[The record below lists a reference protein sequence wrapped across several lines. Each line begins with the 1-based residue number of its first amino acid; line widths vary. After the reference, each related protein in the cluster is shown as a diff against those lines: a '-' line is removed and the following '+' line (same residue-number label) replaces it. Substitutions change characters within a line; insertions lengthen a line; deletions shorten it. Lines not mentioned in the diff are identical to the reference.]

1 MSAQRLYNRVKHSP
15 SFEELAQRLSSG
27 DQEVVMR
34 GGSGSLTAFALAWI
48 EETTPGP
55 VVVVCADED
64 RAESVRDD
72 LERIMNADQV
82 GFFPSWDVAHFD
94 GRSPH
99 LDTVGLRIEAID
111 QLHRAHGGI
120 VVVPIAALM
129 GHTLTPELFELCL
142 QTLRVGQAMAP
153 RDLADHLS
161 EIGYERVTT
170 VEGAGQFS
178 MRGGILDYCSFG
190 NENPVRVEFWGDEVS
205 SIRGFDLTTQ
215 RSIEQFEE
223 ARVLPCR
230 ESVLPLTMHEEYIS
244 NLGKAE
250 RDLGI
255 TLPTMRG
262 MLEREGAFEGQE
274 HYLGVLYG
282 ENTSL
287 LDHLPKGCLVV
298 LDDPDG
304 ISGAADDA
312 WDACK
317 RAEERKEHRRND
329 PEPLPTKAV
338 LHEPELILEKLSSMR
353 RVLNRA
359 LGGASEGAVELGG
372 MEGRHYE
379 GHLDVLREDLRKYWM
394 MQYEVVVLCESQG
407 QQARLEEIL
416 DSEKDVV
423 SIYVGPLHGGFV
435 SKPSKV
441 FVVNDHEIFSRVS
454 RRRRYRRFKD
464 ATPIQTIAALQRGDF
479 VVHVDYGIGRFE
491 GVERVEMGRF
501 ASDCLVMSYR
511 DGDRVFV
518 PVNQMDRVQ
527 KYSSQEGAAPV
538 LTKLGTATW
547 ERLKEKTKKEIFKM
561 ASELVGLY
569 AERKARPGIAF
580 SQDTSDMK
588 TLEASFPFQETR
600 DQLKAIDDVKE
611 DMERATAMDRLICG
625 DVGYGKTEVALRGA
639 FKAIMDGKQVA
650 VLAPTTILAQQHY
663 RTFSERFKEFGVQ
676 VSVLSRFRTR
686 AEQLITIAGV
696 KAGTVDLLVGTHRM
710 LSKDVVQ
717 RPRFA
722 GGR

>member
-205 SIRGFDLTTQ
+205 SVRGFDLTTQ

-262 MLEREGAFEGQE
+262 ML
-274 HYLGVLYG
+274 
-282 ENTSL
+282 
-287 LDHLPKGCLVV
+287 
-298 LDDPDG
+298 
-304 ISGAADDA
+304 
-312 WDACK
+312 
-317 RAEERKEHRRND
+317 
-329 PEPLPTKAV
+329 
-338 LHEPELILEKLSSMR
+338 
-353 RVLNRA
+353 
-359 LGGASEGAVELGG
+359 
-372 MEGRHYE
+372 
-379 GHLDVLREDLRKYWM
+379 
-394 MQYEVVVLCESQG
+394 
-407 QQARLEEIL
+407 
-416 DSEKDVV
+416 
-423 SIYVGPLHGGFV
+423 GP
-435 SKPSKV
+435 
-441 FVVNDHEIFSRVS
+441 
-454 RRRRYRRFKD
+454 
-464 ATPIQTIAALQRGDF
+464 
-479 VVHVDYGIGRFE
+479 
-491 GVERVEMGRF
+491 
-501 ASDCLVMSYR
+501 
-511 DGDRVFV
+511 
-518 PVNQMDRVQ
+518 
-527 KYSSQEGAAPV
+527 
-538 LTKLGTATW
+538 
-547 ERLKEKTKKEIFKM
+547 
-561 ASELVGLY
+561 
-569 AERKARPGIAF
+569 
-580 SQDTSDMK
+580 
-588 TLEASFPFQETR
+588 
-600 DQLKAIDDVKE
+600 
-611 DMERATAMDRLICG
+611 
-625 DVGYGKTEVALRGA
+625 
-639 FKAIMDGKQVA
+639 
-650 VLAPTTILAQQHY
+650 
-663 RTFSERFKEFGVQ
+663 
-676 VSVLSRFRTR
+676 
-686 AEQLITIAGV
+686 
-696 KAGTVDLLVGTHRM
+696 
-710 LSKDVVQ
+710 
-717 RPRFA
+717 
-722 GGR
+722 